1 MARTRHE
8 ARKFAERALHGVKVL
23 EIVQMVGLNVVHDG
37 DGGVEI
43 QERVAVFAAL
53 HDNGVAGADA
63 VACVQQREI
72 AAHHNGRVALC
83 LHENMRQHAGRGG
96 LAVCA
101 GHADGVFV
109 FAHDHTPG
117 LRPLEHGDALRAG
130 RGDLGSVG
138 VGGGRADDAVRAL
151 NILGAVADVHFDAL
165 GDQLVGG
172 DGGVHVRA
180 GDRDAHAAQHQPE
193 RPHGDASDADQV
205 NVLTGDK
212 VAVQTFEIV
221 CHIPSS
227 CFRRS
232 VRARRAG
239 SELVRQRRVMTP
251 LAFAEL
257 CGAAI
262 RSVVRLKLSY
272 CERAMQM
279 NARDIRERRAILQKT

>member
-1 MARTRHE
+1 M
-8 ARKFAERALHGVKVL
+8 
-23 EIVQMVGLNVVHDG
+23 
-37 DGGVEI
+37 
-43 QERVAVFAAL
+43 
-53 HDNGVAGADA
+53 
-63 VACVQQREI
+63 ACVQQREI

-96 LAVCA
+96 LAVCT
-101 GHADGVFV
+101 GYADGVFI
-109 FAHDHTPG
+109 FAHDHAPG
-117 LRPLEHGDALRAG
+117 LRPLEHGDALRTG
-130 RGDLGSVG
+130 RGDLGIVV

-172 DGGVHVRA
+172 DGGVHVRT
-180 GDRDAHAAQHQPE
+180 GDRDAHAAQHQSE

-205 NVLTGDK
+205 NVLAGDK

-262 RSVVRLKLSY
+262 R
-272 CERAMQM
+272 CCH
-279 NARDIRERRAILQKT
+279 